1 MPIFASPAARRRFSG
16 SWQARQPP
24 CFDQTHDTPVRAK
37 GLLTPAD
44 TTAPALSLW
53 LPWNRTHLERIVKRR
68 RKEDADE
75 RVSWSSYL
83 HVAGIALVIMVCTVE
98 LVEWLLA
105 RGS

>member
-1 MPIFASPAARRRFSG
+1 M
-16 SWQARQPP
+16 
-24 CFDQTHDTPVRAK
+24 
-37 GLLTPAD
+37 
-44 TTAPALSLW
+44 
-53 LPWNRTHLERIVKRR
+53 KRR

-83 HVAGIALVIMVCTVE
+83 HVAGIALVIMACTVE

>member
-1 MPIFASPAARRRFSG
+1 MVALEPY
-16 SWQARQPP
+16 
-24 CFDQTHDTPVRAK
+24 
-37 GLLTPAD
+37 
-44 TTAPALSLW
+44 APGE
-53 LPWNRTHLERIVKRR
+53 NRERR

-98 LVEWLLA
+98 LVGWLLA

>member
-1 MPIFASPAARRRFSG
+1 
-16 SWQARQPP
+16 
-24 CFDQTHDTPVRAK
+24 
-37 GLLTPAD
+37 
-44 TTAPALSLW
+44 